1 MTVLTSVN
9 VLYFRVAYLFTLA
22 FFCFKNVNSILDNSY
37 FLVFTQAMALPQL
50 TMSQYSAQLG
60 LIGMLFGMLAF
71 TDLIPLLEDNRT
83 YFYSIVPIR
92 LLGYFV
98 VATLSYTWRS
108 NYYLHNNVIFI
119 YSFSEIWIN
128 FVIYNSLREEKEV
141 RYRTEEKRRYNDE
154 TIEEI
159 DALTSG
165 TTATLEYEETITTE
179 TIFQVAPEEVTSDE
193 KAKPAIKHQKKG
205 KKKNN
210 KNKN

>member
-50 TMSQYSAQLG
+50 TMSQHSAQLG
-60 LIGMLFGMLAF
+60 LFGVLFGMLAI
-71 TDLIPLLEDNRT
+71 TDLIPLLEDNRL

-92 LLGYFV
+92 LLGYFII
-98 VATLSYTWRS
+98 ATLSYVMRS

-128 FVIYNSLREEKEV
+128 FAIYNSLREEKEI

-154 TIEEI
+154 EIEEI
-159 DALTSG
+159 DALNNG
-165 TTATLEYEETITTE
+165 VTATLEYEETITTE
-179 TIFQVAPEEVTSDE
+179 TVSEVTPEEPLNEENS
-193 KAKPAIKHQKKG
+193 KPAIKHQKKS

-210 KNKN
+210 KKKN